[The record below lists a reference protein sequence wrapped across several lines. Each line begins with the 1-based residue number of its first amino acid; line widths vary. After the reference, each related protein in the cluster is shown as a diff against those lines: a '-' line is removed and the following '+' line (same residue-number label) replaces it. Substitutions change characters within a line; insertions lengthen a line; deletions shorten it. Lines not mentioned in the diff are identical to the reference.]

1 MKITLFGDVA
11 LSHMYKVLL
20 IITSKALDDTLSF
33 VRIAFQKPLTKTAL
47 NDLESLFTVLYY
59 LTYHIDVI
67 SRLLL
72 LNV

>member
-20 IITSKALDDTLSF
+20 VITSKALDDTLSF
-33 VRIAFQKPLTKTAL
+33 VRITKTTL

-67 SRLLL
+67 SRLML

>member
-33 VRIAFQKPLTKTAL
+33 VRIAFQQSLTKTAL
-47 NDLESLFTVLYY
+47 NDLECLFTVLYY